1 MFRNRGLPLLL
12 LIGVL
17 IAADLALIDFGAIPV
32 PIERPFQRATCGIG
46 LSSAVSP
53 AWSFFGFDP
62 RTESTCENELWPIPG
77 ASCPNPYHGA
87 TVVDFPP
94 LDEFACSKRM

>member
-1 MFRNRGLPLLL
+1 MFRNRGFVLLL
-12 LIGVL
+12 VVGLLIV
-17 IAADLALIDFGAIPV
+17 ADLTFIVLGQPPSSV
-32 PIERPFQRATCGIG
+32 ERPFQSATSGIG

-53 AWSFFGFDP
+53 AWSFFAFDP

-87 TVVDFPP
+87 TLADLPP
-94 LDEFACSKRM
+94 LDHRRR